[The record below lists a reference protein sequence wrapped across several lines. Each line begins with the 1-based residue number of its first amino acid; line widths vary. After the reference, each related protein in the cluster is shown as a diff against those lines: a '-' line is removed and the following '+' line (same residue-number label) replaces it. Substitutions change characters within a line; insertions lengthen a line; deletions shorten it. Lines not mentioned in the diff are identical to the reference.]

1 MVHGSSRMLD
11 ANLNRARE
19 ALRVMEDCARFV
31 LSDSDLA
38 AGLKEARH
46 GVRAIVEALPEG
58 CRCVEAWRD
67 TPGDVGTPLTAEAER
82 HRATLREVAVAAG
95 KRAGEALR
103 GVEECV
109 KVGQGGDGS
118 AEGGS
123 TAKALRYRVYE
134 LERRLVMALGT
145 GRARQWRLC
154 VLVPESLCAGRGW
167 EGVAVAAMCREH
179 GAASV
184 INDRPDIAI
193 SAGADGVHVGQEDL
207 PVGAVRKIA
216 GMSLLVGVSTTS
228 MAQAMRAAREGADV
242 CGVGPMFA
250 TSTKHKP
257 TIAGAAYLREYLAEP
272 ATARVPHVAI
282 GGITPENVGELVA
295 AGCRGVAVSGAV
307 CGAAEPGEVCR
318 EILRRLPWKNVAETI
333 AGQ

>member
-1 MVHGSSRMLD
+1 MRS
-11 ANLNRARE
+11 
-19 ALRVMEDCARFV
+19 C
-31 LSDSDLA
+31 
-38 AGLKEARH
+38 
-46 GVRAIVEALPEG
+46 
-58 CRCVEAWRD
+58 C
-67 TPGDVGTPLTAEAER
+67 
-82 HRATLREVAVAAG
+82 
-95 KRAGEALR
+95 
-103 GVEECV
+103 
-109 KVGQGGDGS
+109 GG
-118 AEGGS
+118 
-123 TAKALRYRVYE
+123 
-134 LERRLVMALGT
+134 
-145 GRARQWRLC
+145 
-154 VLVPESLCAGRGW
+154 GRGW
-167 EGVAVAAMCREH
+167 RRGAEGPGRRGRGMCREH
-179 GAASV
+179 GAAGV

-272 ATARVPHVAI
+272 ATAGVPHVAI
-282 GGITPENVGELVA
+282 GGITPENVGELGA